1 MEDINKRR
9 KKGSIDDEL
18 RKNYEILL
26 MYETKATRVIKDYY
40 YKYNHSSSDEDIRI
54 FHYIKS

>member
-18 RKNYEILL
+18 RKNYEILF
-26 MYETKATRVIKDYY
+26 MYETKAT
-40 YKYNHSSSDEDIRI
+40 
-54 FHYIKS
+54 